1 MSTIIFSVLISLC
14 MFGAGFAVGWA
25 YSPINKENKK

>member
-14 MFGAGFAVGWA
+14 MFSAGFAVGWA
-25 YSPINKENKK
+25 YSPIDKGSKK

>member
-1 MSTIIFSVLISLC
+1 MSTIIVGILVSLC

-25 YSPINKENKK
+25 YSPIDKGSKK